1 MASCGVTRKNAR
13 HVVAMARFARAALNK
28 FNELVS
34 SELAISLG
42 PDTGDLGMRFG
53 IHSGPVTA
61 GKQRRVVYQAM
72 TNVLLRCLAR

>member
-1 MASCGVTRKNAR
+1 
-13 HVVAMARFARAALNK
+13 MARFARAALNK

-61 GKQRRVVYQAM
+61 GKQRKVVDKAM
-72 TNVLLRCLAR
+72 VNMLPRCPAR